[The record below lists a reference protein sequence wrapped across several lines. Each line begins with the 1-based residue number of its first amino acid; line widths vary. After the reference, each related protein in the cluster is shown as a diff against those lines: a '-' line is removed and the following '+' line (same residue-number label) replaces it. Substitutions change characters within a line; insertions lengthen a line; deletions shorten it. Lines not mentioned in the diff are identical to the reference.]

1 MNSAIA
7 DNGFVEGKILS
18 LYHKLCTR
26 STLSS
31 FRNKNR
37 YDSELP
43 YQRPK
48 LTEMIEIEIGLIY
61 TSQQQSINVAHC
73 KKNSK

>member
-7 DNGFVEGKILS
+7 DEGFVEGKILS
-18 LYHKLCTR
+18 LYHKLYTG
-26 STLSS
+26 STLRS

-48 LTEMIEIEIGLIY
+48 LIEQIEIEIGLIY
-61 TSQQQSINVAHC
+61 TSRGVGSIIRL
-73 KKNSK
+73 

>member
-1 MNSAIA
+1 MALVAILINSAIA
-7 DNGFVEGKILS
+7 DKEFAEGTIIS
-18 LYHKLCTR
+18 LYHKR
-26 STLSS
+26 SS

-48 LTEMIEIEIGLIY
+48 VIEVMEIEIGLIY
-61 TSQQQSINVAHC
+61 TSQNKLRVKRHC
-73 KKNSK
+73 NIIS